1 MSFSN
6 TTVVREKWFWEKL
19 AFPVSVLLSVP
30 LGTARS
36 GVGLRRPATSQGA
49 TLSASYSG
57 PIPLG
62 VPTSSG
68 IGRFHI
74 PVKELKRQ
82 GTPSPSTPPTP
93 RWEGRSLELEPLSIV
108 VVTPKRVPDS
118 CGRAG

>member
-57 PIPLG
+57 PTPLG

-74 PVKELKRQ
+74 PVKELR
-82 GTPSPSTPPTP
+82 GRAPPGPPPQTP
-93 RWEGRSLELEPLSIV
+93 RWEGGSLEFEPLSIV
-108 VVTPKRVPDS
+108 VVTPKHVPDS
-118 CGRAG
+118 CGCAG